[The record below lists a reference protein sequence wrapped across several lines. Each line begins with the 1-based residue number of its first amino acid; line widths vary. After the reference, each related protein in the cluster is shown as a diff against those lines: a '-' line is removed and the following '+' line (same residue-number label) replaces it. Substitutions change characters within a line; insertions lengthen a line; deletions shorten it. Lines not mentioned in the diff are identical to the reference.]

1 MKALILALLLGFA
14 APSPAPA
21 TVPDHGTVPDRSLV
35 PDYGG
40 AWTLDEA
47 RSTGLPPFYAQ
58 VESHRLRVAQTDARL
73 SVDVEIRSGGAE
85 PERFAFVYALDGG
98 ETSTTTRIR
107 TPNGPLEVPTRLHA
121 RHGDDG
127 RLHITITREMTRGGQ
142 TINATGTEAWELA
155 PDGRTLTVHRVEQM
169 PQGGEMRFMMVFVR
183 G

>member
-1 MKALILALLLGFA
+1 MKALILAALLGVSVLA
-14 APSPAPA
+14 PAPA
-21 TVPDHGTVPDRSLV
+21 AV
-35 PDYGG
+35 PDYSG
-40 AWTLDEA
+40 AWTLDQA

-58 VESHRLRVAQTDARL
+58 VQSHRLQVAQTDARL
-73 SVDVEIRSGGAE
+73 AVDVQIRSGGPR

-107 TPNGPLEVPTRLHA
+107 PPDGPLEVPTRLRA

-127 RLHITITREMTRGGQ
+127 RLHITITRELARGGE
-142 TINATGTEAWELA
+142 TITATGTEAWALA

-169 PQGGEMRFMMVFVR
+169 PQGGEMRFDMVFVR